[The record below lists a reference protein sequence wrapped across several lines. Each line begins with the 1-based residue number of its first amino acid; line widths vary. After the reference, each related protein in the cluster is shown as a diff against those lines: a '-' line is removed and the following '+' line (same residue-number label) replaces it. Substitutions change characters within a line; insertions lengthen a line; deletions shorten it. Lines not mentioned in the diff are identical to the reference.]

1 MTALRDMLLAPEI
14 AVVPGAGTAL
24 EARAI
29 ERAGFSAVYVS
40 GYATA
45 AARHGLPDIGLIGGA
60 EMLDSVT
67 AIRAA
72 TSLPILADADTGYGD
87 VPNVRLTVRRLE
99 AIGVDGIQIEDQRWP
114 KRCGHLDGKEIVP
127 TEVMERK
134 VAAAAAT
141 RERAL
146 IIARTD
152 ARAVTDLDDAI
163 ERCRRY
169 LAAGADAAF
178 VDAPHSVEELR
189 GITEAL
195 AGAPVV
201 VNMSETGK
209 TPLLSAAELEEL
221 GFAMV
226 IFPSSTV
233 RVALRAIEEFLEH
246 LRRTGDARDVVASM
260 ASLSELNEAMGIEDE
275 LAFAANFEES
285 GV

>member
-1 MTALRDMLLAPEI
+1 MTVLRDLLHGPSI

-29 ERAGFSAVYVS
+29 ERARFAAVYVS

-45 AARHGLPDIGLIGGA
+45 AARHALPDIGLIGGA
-60 EMLDSVT
+60 EMLDAVA

-72 TSLPILADADTGYGD
+72 TSLPIVADADTGYGD
-87 VPNVRLTVRRLE
+87 VLNVRLTVRRLE
-99 AIGVDGIQIEDQRWP
+99 ALGVDGIQIEDQRWP
-114 KRCGHLDGKEIVP
+114 KRCGHLDGKEVVA

-141 RERAL
+141 RDHAL

-169 LAAGADAAF
+169 FDAGADAAF
-178 VDAPHSVEELR
+178 VDAPHSVDELR
-189 GITEAL
+189 EITEAIPD
-195 AGAPVV
+195 APLV

-209 TPLLSAAELEEL
+209 TPLLSARELEEL

-226 IFPSSTV
+226 LFPSSTV
-233 RVALRAIEEFLEH
+233 RVALRAIEQFLAH
-246 LRRTGDARDVVASM
+246 LHRTGDARERVGSM
-260 ASLSELNEAMGIEDE
+260 ASLSELNEVMGLEE
-275 LAFAANFEES
+275 QLAFAATYEES
-285 GV
+285 GL